1 MERKR
6 MGRPLPPELCAPFYA
21 TLASHGRTR
30 GSAILPLGWELERTA
45 LETGDLVLA
54 SHPHGATVERKTPGD
69 LASCIGAG
77 RERFE
82 RELRRSRYCGR
93 FVVVVEGTL
102 SDVAEAARGIHSNA
116 VIGTLAA
123 WTERYCPFIFAG
135 SERLAANFTWRLLAS
150 QLPSSERPLR
160 PREPS
165 QTGKPPLKATSVSKA
180 PAV

>member
-1 MERKR
+1 M
-6 MGRPLPPELCAPFYA
+6 
-21 TLASHGRTR
+21 
-30 GSAILPLGWELERTA
+30 
-45 LETGDLVLA
+45 
-54 SHPHGATVERKTPGD
+54 
-69 LASCIGAG
+69 
-77 RERFE
+77 
-82 RELRRSRYCGR
+82 
-93 FVVVVEGTL
+93 VVVEGTL

-160 PREPS
+160 PRAFPDR
-165 QTGKPPLKATSVSKA
+165 KPPLKATSVSKA